1 MREHSILMLHFRNNR
16 ILLYQDKKILIFP
29 YFHVVQ
35 YKKVMAHIIMTA
47 CISLSN
53 TKYQNGGLCMETLL
67 ENMITYEVGIKL
79 VIAATLS
86 LVIGIERELKKK
98 PVGLKTSLVIATF
111 SCLLTII
118 SIETAYSTP
127 PREDINITMDPLRLA
142 AQIVSGIGFLG
153 AGVILRRGNDSI
165 TGLTT
170 AAMIWGAAG
179 IGIAV
184 GAGFYMDAT
193 LAVVIIVF
201 GIEILSPFLMK
212 IGPKRIRMREILLK
226 VQIDD
231 DNNTESF
238 LLFLKDNNIIIEN
251 IRIKDVHLKNNSV
264 LHELDLRLSL
274 IVSDNLLSFYRSL
287 RELSYIEKIE
297 MEILN

>member
-1 MREHSILMLHFRNNR
+1 
-16 ILLYQDKKILIFP
+16 
-29 YFHVVQ
+29 
-35 YKKVMAHIIMTA
+35 
-47 CISLSN
+47 
-53 TKYQNGGLCMETLL
+53 
-67 ENMITYEVGIKL
+67 
-79 VIAATLS
+79 
-86 LVIGIERELKKK
+86 
-98 PVGLKTSLVIATF
+98 
-111 SCLLTII
+111 
-118 SIETAYSTP
+118 
-127 PREDINITMDPLRLA
+127 MDPLRLA

-201 GIEILSPFLMK
+201 GIEVLSPFLMK

-231 DNNTESF
+231 DNHTESF

-251 IRIKDVHLKNNSV
+251 IRIKDVHLKNDSV

-287 RELSYIEKIE
+287 RALSYIEKIE

>member
-1 MREHSILMLHFRNNR
+1 MN
-16 ILLYQDKKILIFP
+16 
-29 YFHVVQ
+29 
-35 YKKVMAHIIMTA
+35 A
-47 CISLSN
+47 
-53 TKYQNGGLCMETLL
+53 LL
-67 ENMITYEVGIKL
+67 ENMITGEVIIKL

-86 LVIGIERELKKK
+86 LVIGIERELKRK

-127 PREDINITMDPLRLA
+127 ARHDINITMDPLRLA
-142 AQIVSGIGFLG
+142 AQVVSGIGFLG

-165 TGLTT
+165 SGLTT

-184 GAGFYMDAT
+184 GAGFYMDAAI
-193 LAVVIIVF
+193 AVIIIVF
-201 GIEILSPFLMK
+201 GIEVLSPFLMK
-212 IGPKRIRMREILLK
+212 IGPKRIRMREISLK

-231 DNNTESF
+231 DTKMES
-238 LLFLKDNNIIIEN
+238 LLQFLKENNIIIEN
-251 IRIKDVHLKNNSV
+251 MRIKDIPLRNDIV

-274 IVSDNLLSFYRSL
+274 IISDNLLSFYRSL
-287 RELSYIEKIE
+287 RSLPYIEEIE

>member
-1 MREHSILMLHFRNNR
+1 MN
-16 ILLYQDKKILIFP
+16 
-29 YFHVVQ
+29 
-35 YKKVMAHIIMTA
+35 
-47 CISLSN
+47 
-53 TKYQNGGLCMETLL
+53 TLL
-67 ENMITYEVGIKL
+67 ENMITIEVIIKL

-86 LVIGIERELKKK
+86 LVIGIERELKRK

-127 PREDINITMDPLRLA
+127 ARHDINITMDPLRLA
-142 AQIVSGIGFLG
+142 AQVVSGIGFLG

-165 TGLTT
+165 SGLTT

-184 GAGFYMDAT
+184 GAGFYMDAAI
-193 LAVVIIVF
+193 AVVIIVF
-201 GIEILSPFLMK
+201 GIEVLSPFLMK
-212 IGPKRIRMREILLK
+212 IGPKRIRMREVSLK

-231 DNNTESF
+231 EKSIESLF
-238 LLFLKDNNIIIEN
+238 QFLKENNINIEN
-251 IRIKDVHLKNNSV
+251 MRIKDIPLRNDIV

-274 IVSDNLLSFYRSL
+274 LVSDNLLSFYRSL
-287 RELSYIEKIE
+287 RNLSYIEKIE